1 MTYVIG
7 NMIGNGSI
15 SEQHS
20 IVISRTSSSS
30 SSSSRLQLCHGFVDV
45 VDECDTSVAVVG
57 TYEQVMN
64 RTTTNYQQLAAD
76 RQTRTHVVSHRIS
89 MNIRQ

>member
-7 NMIGNGSI
+7 NMISNGSI

-20 IVISRTSSSS
+20 IVISRTCS

-45 VDECDTSVAVVG
+45 VDECDTSVVVVG